1 MNNNIKPDKSWTLF
15 LDRDGIINERPFNDY
30 VKSVEEFVFIDG
42 VLESLN
48 KLSKLFGKIII
59 VTNQQGVGKKLM
71 TEKDLNG
78 IHEFM
83 CEKIRRAGGRI
94 DKIYYC
100 PDLDGSGSKDR
111 KPETG
116 MGLKAKQDFPGID
129 FKKSIVVGDNLTDM
143 VFGKKL
149 NIFTVFI
156 SDDIDYISNEKNQIW
171 DLHFRSLKEFCDSII
186 KSV

>member
-116 MGLKAKQDFPGID
+116 MGLKAKQDFPDID
-129 FKKSIVVGDNLTDM
+129 FKKSIMVGDTLTDM
-143 VFGKKL
+143 IFGKKL
-149 NIFTVFI
+149 NMFNVFV
-156 SDDIDYISNEKNQIW
+156 SAHIDYISKEDNKEW
-171 DLHFRSLKEFCDSII
+171 DLRFESLQKFTDWIMQL
-186 KSV
+186 V